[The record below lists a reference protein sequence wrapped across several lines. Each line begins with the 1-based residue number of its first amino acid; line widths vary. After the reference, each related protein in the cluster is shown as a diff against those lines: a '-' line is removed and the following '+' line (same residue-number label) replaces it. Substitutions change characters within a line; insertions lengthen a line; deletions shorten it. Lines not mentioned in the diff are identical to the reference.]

1 MRIRNTGKFFMGLLL
16 AMICFCL
23 GLLLMMDRADAC
35 LMEEEPVEPETKRV
49 VPLVLAENTSN
60 KQMQAVPVP
69 MVYIEAT
76 VEYVLEPAPEVE
88 PVAEPGEET
97 ISFTYREE
105 IPLSEELQEVL
116 WEACQEYS
124 IDTALVLGVMEV
136 ESTFRTDAVSCV
148 GCYGLMQLNPAY
160 FPSNLSPAENIQH
173 GVKFL
178 AELLERY
185 SGDEGAALTAY
196 NAGHDTGSRVY
207 AQKVQAAAE
216 GWREA

>member
-1 MRIRNTGKFFMGLLL
+1 MRTSKVGKFFIGLLL

-35 LMEEEPVEPETKRV
+35 LVEEAPVEPEVERV
-49 VPLVLAENTSN
+49 APLVLEENTSN
-60 KQMQAVPVP
+60 KQIQAVSVP

-88 PVAEPGEET
+88 PVAEPEEET

-124 IDTALVLGVMEV
+124 IDTALVSWPLSALRRPAMEKARKPR
-136 ESTFRTDAVSCV
+136 STRQGF
-148 GCYGLMQLNPAY
+148 
-160 FPSNLSPAENIQH
+160 
-173 GVKFL
+173 
-178 AELLERY
+178 
-185 SGDEGAALTAY
+185 TA
-196 NAGHDTGSRVY
+196 
-207 AQKVQAAAE
+207 
-216 GWREA
+216 